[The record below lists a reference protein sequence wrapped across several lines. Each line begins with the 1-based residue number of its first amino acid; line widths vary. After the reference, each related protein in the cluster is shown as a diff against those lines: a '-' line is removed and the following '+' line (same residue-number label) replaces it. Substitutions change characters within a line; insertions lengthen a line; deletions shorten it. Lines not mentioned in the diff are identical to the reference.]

1 MKYLNESSPITA
13 TVYFIAV
20 LLPLMA
26 VRNPIFAITAIL
38 GAVISSFNPIVNL
51 RRRGFYVLLFIIMAV
66 ANPIFSHNG
75 ATVLFLINDTPI
87 TLESALYGI
96 YSATAVTAVLLW
108 FASVS
113 AVFTSDKL
121 LYLFGLFSP
130 KLSLVL
136 SSAMRYVP
144 LFSRRLHEIEYAARG
159 LGLYSDDNVV
169 DTVRG
174 KLRVYSVMTTWAL
187 EDGIHTADSMAAR
200 GYGVC
205 RRTQYRRFRFRID
218 DAVFCAATVI
228 FAIPTVIADVTGA
241 LDTVFFPVISLPSPS
256 ALNYLSYISYT
267 ATALIPTVADIIGEL
282 KWKYLTS
289 KI

>member
-1 MKYLNESSPITA
+1 MKFLNESSPITA
-13 TVYFIAV
+13 TVYFFAV
-20 LLPLMA
+20 LLPAMA
-26 VRNPIFAITAIL
+26 ARNPIFAAIAIF
-38 GAVISSFNPIVNL
+38 GAVISACSSAVNL
-51 RRRGFYVLLFIIMAV
+51 RRRGFYVLLFIIMAAV
-66 ANPIFSHNG
+66 NPIFSHNG
-75 ATVLFLINDTPI
+75 ATVLFLTNDTPI
-87 TLESALYGI
+87 TLESTLYGI
-96 YSATAVTAVLLW
+96 YSAAAVTAVLLW
-108 FASVS
+108 FASAS

-130 KLSLVL
+130 KLSLTL

-144 LFSRRLHEIEYAARG
+144 LFSRRLDEIESASRG

-200 GYGVC
+200 GYGVGK
-205 RRTQYRRFRFRID
+205 RTQYRRFRFRTA

-228 FAIPTVIADVTGA
+228 LSVPTVVAAVTGA
-241 LDTVFFPVISLPSPS
+241 LDAVFFPVISLPSPS
-256 ALNYLSYISYT
+256 PLLYLSYISYA

-289 KI
+289 RI